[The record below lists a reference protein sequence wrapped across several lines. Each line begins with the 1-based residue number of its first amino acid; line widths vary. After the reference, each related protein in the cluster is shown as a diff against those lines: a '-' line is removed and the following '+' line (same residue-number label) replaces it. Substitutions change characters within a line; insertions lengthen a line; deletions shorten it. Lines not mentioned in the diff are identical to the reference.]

1 MHRTTGLRSSAMT
14 RKFEKTARRVYVSG
28 LVGCT
33 SVVIISEMGVWFS
46 HHWEQEQFLADD
58 TTFQQEVL
66 GTIESG
72 DPLSFTAM
80 PGAFSLA
87 DGDGILNPKYNVQ
100 IFISTPKNRD
110 TGTEMFETRVDKIV
124 DLLTGAGRP
133 WAGIQPTRRGYL
145 KPRPNTD
152 DERNFQKR
160 ANSKVLIEYDNNQEA
175 AFGEEPKAKQQAIYR
190 VWLEQQVRFAQPLSG
205 CKVVRL
211 NLFTVVGTSM
221 GRQSWGSSRC
231 LMFKLQ
237 PKKGRWRFMQS
248 ACRQLRSFWSF
259 SLDNGSEHGWCGNP
273 VYADNRGEDFQQCC
287 CDNV

>member
-152 DERNFQKR
+152 DERNFEKR

-175 AFGEEPKAKQQAIYR
+175 AFGEEPEAKQQAIYR
-190 VWLEQQVRFAQPLSG
+190 VWLEQQVRIVQCLSECG
-205 CKVVRL
+205 TIRL
-211 NLFTVVGTSM
+211 KFIHSRGNINGTPQL
-221 GRQSWGSSRC
+221 G
-231 LMFKLQ
+231 FKQ
-237 PKKGRWRFMQS
+237 MPHVQTPTKKGKMEVHAVSLPPAQEFLE
-248 ACRQLRSFWSF
+248 LRS
-259 SLDNGSEHGWCGNP
+259 
-273 VYADNRGEDFQQCC
+273 
-287 CDNV
+287 